1 MRSRL
6 FSGLTA
12 SALAVALLGS
22 APAAAQET
30 AEPTGTG
37 EASAPSASEPTGDT
51 ESGEPDPEGAETS
64 TPTPTGTATG
74 DAEGEENETSSQ
86 DEPPSPEEPSP
97 PEDDEPNEEA
107 TAEEDDEA
115 SDEDETDENIQSIED
130 VNALIDGGAEDEA
143 VTTSGV
149 VTGVYPDE
157 RSFGGFYIQSPET
170 GDDSDYSDAIF
181 VYAPTSVDDVQPGD
195 YVEITGDAGTYNDQ
209 PQISLFPGS
218 DDAPHHELAL
228 IEDENPV
235 VEPAEIAF
243 PETSEE
249 RDAIMGMLIEPQGT
263 YTVTDHYTLHQ
274 YGEIGIVAGED
285 PLFNPTSVVSPGAEA
300 NARAA
305 RNSERLFYLDDGSTA
320 DLQNS
325 DLELPYITA
334 DSPVRVGAQV
344 SWEQPV
350 IVDYDHGEYR
360 LQPTSRLDGPEDEA
374 TPASFE
380 NTRTGSETPAPRAAD
395 LRIAGF
401 NVLNYFVHLG
411 EDEPGCDFYA
421 DRDGSPTTADW
432 CEVRGAWSTE
442 SFERQQSKIVSAINA
457 MDADMVALQ
466 EMENSGHFHQQD
478 RDYAHA
484 ELVDALN
491 ADLGYEAW
499 DYVVEPENVPSIEDE
514 DVIRNGYIYKP
525 EALEVI
531 DSWILFDEGI
541 EELDA
546 EHFESLDRDL
556 ADIYSN
562 AREPFAVQFQ
572 PTQGGE
578 ADQFLAIVNHFKSK
592 GASGVPEGSPNADQG
607 DGQAPWNLD
616 RIHQAEGVQAFA
628 DALSESTGVD
638 NVHLMGDFNSY
649 EQEDPLRVF
658 FDQGYTNVSAA
669 TGQHSYMFDAEVG
682 SLDHLISSP
691 SAADTVARSEI
702 WQINAVEPIALE
714 YSRFNS
720 SASDLFRTDP
730 WRSSDH
736 DPIVADIRL
745 TGEPRDDGADQ
756 DEDEDQDD
764 DAVSPGPTDQADG
777 DAGPQ
782 SPAPDASDSG
792 DASVTLSPDTVTA
805 GEQLTVS
812 AGGYGPG
819 EELLIAFNP
828 ELGEVPADEQGAA
841 ETQVTIPEET
851 EPGTYT
857 VEVTGQDSG
866 IYGSAELTVT
876 APAPTQVEEEQTDQ
890 QVVTLARTGAT
901 VGGILLGA
909 IILLGAG
916 AALVALRA
924 REDLELFD

>member
-1 MRSRL
+1 M
-6 FSGLTA
+6 
-12 SALAVALLGS
+12 
-22 APAAAQET
+22 
-30 AEPTGTG
+30 
-37 EASAPSASEPTGDT
+37 
-51 ESGEPDPEGAETS
+51 
-64 TPTPTGTATG
+64 
-74 DAEGEENETSSQ
+74 
-86 DEPPSPEEPSP
+86 
-97 PEDDEPNEEA
+97 
-107 TAEEDDEA
+107 
-115 SDEDETDENIQSIED
+115 
-130 VNALIDGGAEDEA
+130 
-143 VTTSGV
+143 
-149 VTGVYPDE
+149 
-157 RSFGGFYIQSPET
+157 
-170 GDDSDYSDAIF
+170 
-181 VYAPTSVDDVQPGD
+181 
-195 YVEITGDAGTYNDQ
+195 
-209 PQISLFPGS
+209 
-218 DDAPHHELAL
+218 
-228 IEDENPV
+228 

-274 YGEIGIVAGED
+274 YGEIGIVVAKT
-285 PLFNPTSVVSPGAEA
+285 PLQPDQRRLPGAEA

-360 LQPTSRLDGPEDEA
+360 LQPTSLLDGPEDEA

-592 GASGVPEGSPNADQG
+592 GASGVPEGSPTLTRATARHRGTSTGSTRLRASRPSPTPSASPPEWTTCTSWATSTPTSRRTRCASSSTRGTPTSLLPPASTPTCSTLRWAPGPPDLLAQRNGYSRPLRDLADQRRG
-607 DGQAPWNLD
+607 AHRP
-616 RIHQAEGVQAFA
+616 GVQ
-628 DALSESTGVD
+628 
-638 NVHLMGDFNSY
+638 
-649 EQEDPLRVF
+649 PL
-658 FDQGYTNVSAA
+658 QL
-669 TGQHSYMFDAEVG
+669 Q
-682 SLDHLISSP
+682 
-691 SAADTVARSEI
+691 
-702 WQINAVEPIALE
+702 
-714 YSRFNS
+714 
-720 SASDLFRTDP
+720 
-730 WRSSDH
+730 
-736 DPIVADIRL
+736 RL
-745 TGEPRDDGADQ
+745 GPVPDGPLAILRPRPHRGRH
-756 DEDEDQDD
+756 
-764 DAVSPGPTDQADG
+764 PPHRR
-777 DAGPQ
+777 
-782 SPAPDASDSG
+782 APRRRG
-792 DASVTLSPDTVTA
+792 
-805 GEQLTVS
+805 
-812 AGGYGPG
+812 GPG
-819 EELLIAFNP
+819 
-828 ELGEVPADEQGAA
+828 
-841 ETQVTIPEET
+841 
-851 EPGTYT
+851 
-857 VEVTGQDSG
+857 
-866 IYGSAELTVT
+866 
-876 APAPTQVEEEQTDQ
+876 
-890 QVVTLARTGAT
+890 
-901 VGGILLGA
+901 
-909 IILLGAG
+909 
-916 AALVALRA
+916 
-924 REDLELFD
+924 